1 MVFLHLL
8 STFPRQ
14 TSDLSRPY
22 PRHFD
27 QWWRQSAACYRC
39 LWREKDHRRRVT
51 DMWLLQHRSK
61 SPKGQTWFKVAVH
74 LQGCL
79 AYKQCSASGLNCRY
93 LNPYIKLKLIGLAT
107 RLYQKFWKKNELS
120 NFSRLLTASARITF
134 WKLHVK
140 ANFVFRLFNVFF
152 RFRGQSAKNNVS
164 AICHIQF
171 QWKVTEHFRNRIKKI
186 WSVRTKIALIVKIF
200 RKKNFADTFLLF
212 MC

>member
-8 STFPRQ
+8 ISTFPRQ
-14 TSDLSRPY
+14 TSDLSCPY

-39 LWREKDHRRRVT
+39 LWREKGHRRRVT

-61 SPKGQTWFKVAVH
+61 SPKGQTWFKVTVH

-107 RLYQKFWKKNELS
+107 RLYKKFWKKKKWIVEFFTTSKCKRPNHLLDVTCQSEFC
-120 NFSRLLTASARITF
+120 FSFI
-134 WKLHVK
+134 
-140 ANFVFRLFNVFF
+140 
-152 RFRGQSAKNNVS
+152 
-164 AICHIQF
+164 
-171 QWKVTEHFRNRIKKI
+171 
-186 WSVRTKIALIVKIF
+186 
-200 RKKNFADTFLLF
+200 
-212 MC
+212 